1 MLFLTNHQI
10 DFSKLRE
17 IFLSCLVSFF
27 DFTAT
32 WLATS
37 FFFKKKTLSTMYL
50 LLHPRSK
57 ISEMYFLAV
66 CLWTEAGDVTHFYY
80 FFKKEVK

>member
-1 MLFLTNHQI
+1 
-10 DFSKLRE
+10 
-17 IFLSCLVSFF
+17 
-27 DFTAT
+27 
-32 WLATS
+32 
-37 FFFKKKTLSTMYL
+37 MYL

-66 CLWTEAGDVTHFYY
+66 CLRTEAGDVTYFYY